1 MSDGA
6 EAGDPRD
13 GERAFL
19 ETFRREAEARL
30 DRIVS
35 ALASVKEGGATRET
49 AEKVFLDVHTI
60 RGAAAMLA
68 LDDVRTL
75 AHAMGSALERA
86 GGAIPPELAD
96 RLLRGAEALR
106 RQVAGDR
113 RPSAQLPAEPDRAA
127 PR

>member
-75 AHAMGSALERA
+75 AHAMESALERA

-106 RQVAGDR
+106 LEVAGEEGR
-113 RPSAQLPAEPDRAA
+113 SGQVLHELDRAA
-127 PR
+127 PG